1 MPGYELIGKEEKNQV
16 LEIFEKSNTLFRHGF
31 DDRRNNVFKVRDF
44 ENEFSKKF
52 GCSDSLAVTS
62 GTAALKVA
70 LEALS
75 LKEGDEII
83 TQAFTF
89 VATVEAI
96 VEANASPVICEIDR
110 SLNID
115 HIKPLKTHWNLR
127 LDINNLQILCKDCN
141 KFKASKQNN
150 PKEEA
155 FINKQRIVQEKMDE
169 EERIADIVELREQR
183 RIKKEYRLFFKGY

>member
-1 MPGYELIGKEEKNQV
+1 MTYLGPYRRRRWIKAKLVTNPKKVVVEYLSNVPLEETKKFYKTDEWRALRKEYMEKNKAKNFKCNYCD
-16 LEIFEKSNTLFRHGF
+16 E
-31 DDRRNNVFKVRDF
+31 NV
-44 ENEFSKKF
+44 
-52 GCSDSLAVTS
+52 SL
-62 GTAALKVA
+62 
-70 LEALS
+70 
-75 LKEGDEII
+75 
-83 TQAFTF
+83 
-89 VATVEAI
+89 
-96 VEANASPVICEIDR
+96 NR

-169 EERIADIVELREQR
+169 EERLADIVELREQR

>member
-110 SLNID
+110 SLNLIQNLCED
-115 HIKPLKTHWNLR
+115 FEKIIQTKANLTH
-127 LDINNLQILCKDCN
+127 
-141 KFKASKQNN
+141 
-150 PKEEA
+150 
-155 FINKQRIVQEKMDE
+155 QRNI
-169 EERIADIVELREQR
+169 
-183 RIKKEYRLFFKGY
+183 